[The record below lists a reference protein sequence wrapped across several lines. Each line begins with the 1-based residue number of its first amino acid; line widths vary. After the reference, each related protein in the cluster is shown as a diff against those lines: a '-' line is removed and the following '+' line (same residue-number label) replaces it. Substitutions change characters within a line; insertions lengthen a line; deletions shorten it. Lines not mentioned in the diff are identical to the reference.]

1 MRLRV
6 ASFIL
11 QGDVMNH
18 IKQQEQ
24 PSDGKRKTNAAFTL
38 IELLVV
44 IAIIGV
50 LVGLLLPA
58 VQQAREAARRSSCQN
73 NMKQLGV
80 SVHNFADS
88 NASGGDNHMP
98 YIAFKKDSSGKVHG
112 GFTNWGDGNAGHAY
126 LGAYTSWIV
135 QLLPFMEQTTLHQE
149 WVTATNSFK
158 APAVGFFVYK
168 EWTIPDSISSE
179 VRIPGLYCPSY
190 TGTLVI
196 DGTAVGSATGSS
208 YGNTCRSRER
218 LGKEFDKTD
227 ETGLTVYRAN
237 WGIPNG
243 DIHWTDTTCLQ
254 SLDDTGAFGWYAKKG
269 FKNFTDGTSTTVAIL
284 ESAMGQSWYAG
295 AIATSIAGNGTP
307 SLVGNVWSAANSK
320 MWAVNKARVDAAG
333 VSVMAN
339 IGLGS
344 EHPGGAGVL
353 MVDGSVAFI
362 NFSGLDAQAWLSQ
375 LSCNKGEVIK

>member
-1 MRLRV
+1 MKQHQHFSLR
-6 ASFIL
+6 
-11 QGDVMNH
+11 
-18 IKQQEQ
+18 
-24 PSDGKRKTNAAFTL
+24 PAFTL

-58 VQQAREAARRSSCQN
+58 VQQAREAARRNSCQN
-73 NMKQLGV
+73 NMKQIGIGI
-80 SVHNFADS
+80 HNFADS

-98 YIAFKKDSSGKVHG
+98 YVAFKKDSSGKVHG
-112 GFTNWGDGNAGHAY
+112 GFTNWSDGNAGHAY
-126 LGAYTSWIV
+126 LGAYTSWVV
-135 QLLPFMEQTTLHQE
+135 QLLPFIEQNPLYQS
-149 WVTATNSFK
+149 WVTTTNDFK
-158 APAVGFFVYK
+158 APAGGFFVYK
-168 EWTIPDSISSE
+168 EWTIPDSISSG
-179 VRIPGLYCPSY
+179 VRIPGLYCASY

-196 DGTAVGSATGSS
+196 NGTAVGSATGSS

-227 ETGLTVYRAN
+227 EEGLTVYRAN

-243 DIHWTDTTCLQ
+243 PINWVDTTSLQ
-254 SLDDTGAFGWYAKKG
+254 SLDNTGAFAWYTRKG

-284 ESAMGQSWYAG
+284 ESALGQSWYAH

-307 SLVGNVWSAANSK
+307 SLTGNVWSASNSN
-320 MWAVNKARVDAAG
+320 MWAVNKARVDAQG

-339 IGLGS
+339 VGLGS
-344 EHPGGAGVL
+344 EHPSGAGAL

-362 NFSGLDAQAWLSQ
+362 NFSSLDAQAWLSR
-375 LSCNKGEVIK
+375 LSCSNGEVVNQ